1 MQLCAVVS
9 LFVVGLIASATA
21 IDDRNW
27 HLVPDGNGRLHLV
40 NTNPYDLPETDA
52 GTAAPRFVPQQ
63 DMIFRLFTRANPTQP
78 QILQLNNAASITG
91 SNFNPAHPTRFTI
104 HGWNNDGSHFMNPLI
119 RDAFFER
126 GDFNVITVD
135 WGVGAINPNYI
146 ASRNLV
152 GPVGNTVSLLIDQL
166 IATAGANPDN
176 IYIIGYSLGAHA
188 AANAGKAQN
197 GRINTIIA
205 LDPAGPLF
213 AFGQADAVSPA
224 DGRYVET
231 IMTNAGL
238 NGINTPLGQANFYP
252 NGGRTQPG
260 CGTDLGGSCAH
271 DRAPTF
277 YAESVRAGTPFRAM
291 RCADHGQI
299 LAGSCTSSGPDA
311 NMGGQPSNFGRGV
324 QGVYYLQTNAAS
336 PFAQG

>member
-1 MQLCAVVS
+1 MTLALTHPCP
-9 LFVVGLIASATA
+9 ATA

-135 WGVGAINPNYI
+135 WGVGAVVFSPTQGDY
-146 ASRNLV
+146 
-152 GPVGNTVSLLIDQL
+152 GLLRV
-166 IATAGANPDN
+166 TPD
-176 IYIIGYSLGAHA
+176 
-188 AANAGKAQN
+188 
-197 GRINTIIA
+197 
-205 LDPAGPLF
+205 D
-213 AFGQADAVSPA
+213 
-224 DGRYVET
+224 
-231 IMTNAGL
+231 
-238 NGINTPLGQANFYP
+238 
-252 NGGRTQPG
+252 
-260 CGTDLGGSCAH
+260 
-271 DRAPTF
+271 
-277 YAESVRAGTPFRAM
+277 
-291 RCADHGQI
+291 
-299 LAGSCTSSGPDA
+299 SG
-311 NMGGQPSNFGRGV
+311 
-324 QGVYYLQTNAAS
+324 
-336 PFAQG
+336 